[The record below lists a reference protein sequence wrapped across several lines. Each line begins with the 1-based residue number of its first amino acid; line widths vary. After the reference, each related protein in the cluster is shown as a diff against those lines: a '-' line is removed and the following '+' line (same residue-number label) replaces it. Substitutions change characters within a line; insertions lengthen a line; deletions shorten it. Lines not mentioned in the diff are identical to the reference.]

1 MNITKAIKKLCP
13 NCSFSVIDED
23 YNQVIWNNNNPL
35 PLPTKEQILAIIP
48 QVELDMAFAL
58 LRQKRN
64 ALLAA
69 TDYLALS
76 DQQMSEQMKSYR
88 QQLRDLTEGLNTVE
102 QVNNV
107 IYPIKPNN

>member
-1 MNITKAIKKLCP
+1 MTDLIKAIKTINP
-13 NCSFSVIDED
+13 NAQVVINGNDINTIEWH
-23 YNQVIWNNNNPL
+23 NGTKPIP
-35 PLPTKEQILAIIP
+35 KEQILAIIP
-48 QVELDMAFAL
+48 QVELDMAFAF

-64 ALLAA
+64 SLLAA

-107 IYPIKPNN
+107 TYPIKPNN

>member
-1 MNITKAIKKLCP
+1 MLEKAILKINP
-13 NCSFSVIDED
+13 TAQFTINADDINQITW
-23 YNQVIWNNNNPL
+23 YNNTPPIP
-35 PLPTKEQILAIIP
+35 KEQILAIMP

-64 ALLAA
+64 SLLAA

-88 QQLRDLTEGLNTVE
+88 QQLRDLTNGLNTVE

>member
-1 MNITKAIKKLCP
+1 MITEAILKINP
-13 NCSFSVIDED
+13 NAEVTVNADDI
-23 YNQVIWNNNNPL
+23 NQITWHNGTTPI
-35 PLPTKEQILAIIP
+35 PKEQILAIIP

-88 QQLRDLTEGLNTVE
+88 QQLRDLTEGLSTVE
-102 QVNNV
+102 QVNSV
-107 IYPIKPNN
+107 VFPVKP

>member
-1 MNITKAIKKLCP
+1 MLEKAILKINP
-13 NCSFSVIDED
+13 TAEFSINADD
-23 YNQVIWNNNNPL
+23 INQITWHNGTP
-35 PLPTKEQILAIIP
+35 PIPKEQILAILP

-76 DQQMSEQMKSYR
+76 DQQMSEQMKAYR
-88 QQLRDLTEGLNTVE
+88 QQLRDLTEGLSTVE
-102 QVNNV
+102 QVNSV
-107 IYPIKPNN
+107 VFPTKP

>member
-1 MNITKAIKKLCP
+1 MKISQAIFKINPVAEFSYNEENIDTIQWHNGTTP
-13 NCSFSVIDED
+13 I
-23 YNQVIWNNNNPL
+23 P
-35 PLPTKEQILAIIP
+35 KEQILAIIP

-76 DQQMSEQMKSYR
+76 DQQMSEQMKAYR
-88 QQLRDLTEGLNTVE
+88 QQLRDLTEGLSTVE
-102 QVNNV
+102 QVNSV
-107 IYPIKPNN
+107 VFPTKP

>member
-1 MNITKAIKKLCP
+1 MIIEAILKLNP
-13 NCSFSVIDED
+13 TAQVSVSGDDINTIVWE
-23 YNQVIWNNNNPL
+23 NGTL
-35 PLPTKEQILAIIP
+35 PIPKEQILAIIP

-64 ALLAA
+64 SLLAA

>member
-1 MNITKAIKKLCP
+1 MLEKAIKKINP
-13 NCSFSVIDED
+13 TAEFSINADD
-23 YNQVIWNNNNPL
+23 INQITWLNGTP
-35 PLPTKEQILAIIP
+35 PIPKEQILAIIP

-76 DQQMSEQMKSYR
+76 DQQMSEQMKAYR
-88 QQLRDLTEGLNTVE
+88 QQLRDLTEGLSTVE
-102 QVNNV
+102 QVNSV
-107 IYPIKPNN
+107 VFPTKP

>member
-1 MNITKAIKKLCP
+1 MIIDAILKINPNAQASVNAEDINQITWLNGTTPISKQ
-13 NCSFSVIDED
+13 D
-23 YNQVIWNNNNPL
+23 
-35 PLPTKEQILAIIP
+35 ILDMLP

-76 DQQMSEQMKSYR
+76 DQQMSEQMKAYR
-88 QQLRDLTEGLNTVE
+88 QQLRDLTEGLSTVE
-102 QVNNV
+102 QVNSV
-107 IYPIKPNN
+107 VFPTKP

>member
-1 MNITKAIKKLCP
+1 MIIEAILKINPNACCVVKNDDIDNIEWHNGTKPISKQ
-13 NCSFSVIDED
+13 D
-23 YNQVIWNNNNPL
+23 
-35 PLPTKEQILAIIP
+35 ILDMLP

-64 ALLAA
+64 SLLAA

-88 QQLRDLTEGLNTVE
+88 QQLRELTEGLDTVD

-107 IYPIKPNN
+107 TYPIKPNN

>member
-1 MNITKAIKKLCP
+1 MIIKAILKINP
-13 NCSFSVIDED
+13 QAQVTVNADDI
-23 YNQVIWNNNNPL
+23 NQITWHNGTP
-35 PLPTKEQILAIIP
+35 PIAKEQILAIIP

-76 DQQMSEQMKSYR
+76 DQQMSEQMKAYR
-88 QQLRDLTEGLNTVE
+88 QQLRDLTEGLSTVE
-102 QVNNV
+102 QVNSV
-107 IYPIKPNN
+107 VFPVKP